1 MDKPEYYFVQTLCR
15 DGGHE
20 YTDSFCVVEDYEL
33 NDEQFEQAV
42 LDWNFGGVEWDD
54 SYGDWSDGERA
65 LSIRTVEAITKEE
78 HDVMKKYI
86 YSFPISIILKDV
98 IGNAIQLG
106 IWKKNEKEKSGRGL

>member
-1 MDKPEYYFVQTLCR
+1 MDKPEYCFVQTLCR

-33 NDEQFEQAV
+33 NDEQFEHAV

>member
-1 MDKPEYYFVQTLCR
+1 MDKPEYYFVQSLCR

-33 NDEQFEQAV
+33 NDEQFEHAV

-65 LSIRTVEAITKEE
+65 LSIRTVARREQI
-78 HDVMKKYI
+78 
-86 YSFPISIILKDV
+86 F
-98 IGNAIQLG
+98 
-106 IWKKNEKEKSGRGL
+106 

>member
-1 MDKPEYYFVQTLCR
+1 MDKPEYCFVQSLCR

-20 YTDSFCVVEDYEL
+20 YTDSFCVVADYEL

-54 SYGDWSDGERA
+54 SYGDWSDGIRA
-65 LSIRTVEAITKEE
+65 LSIRTVEAFTKEE

-86 YSFPISIILKDV
+86 YSFSISLILKDV